1 MQTKENRVAANT
13 LAQPAVDCNR
23 QQTWFSEL
31 KHEHN
36 SLSIMMSSSESPEDL
51 RPAEDPLYFRKRK
64 VSKTILDAL
73 GVLYQV
79 APSSSTVIK

>member
-1 MQTKENRVAANT
+1 M
-13 LAQPAVDCNR
+13 
-23 QQTWFSEL
+23 
-31 KHEHN
+31 
-36 SLSIMMSSSESPEDL
+36 IMSSSESPEDL
-51 RPAEDPLYFRKRK
+51 RPAEDPQYFRKRK